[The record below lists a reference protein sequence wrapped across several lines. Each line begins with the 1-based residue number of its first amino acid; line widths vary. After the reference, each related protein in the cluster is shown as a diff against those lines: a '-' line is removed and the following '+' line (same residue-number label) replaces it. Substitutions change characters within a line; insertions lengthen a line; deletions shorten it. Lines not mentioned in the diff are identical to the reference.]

1 MRLAGLVQALVL
13 LTAGCRAGAAPSPP
27 APPGALVGTSWRAE
41 ELDGRP
47 VLAQEQSTLTFESPR
62 RISGRAAC
70 NQYFGDLELDE
81 RAVRMKP
88 TGTTRM
94 ACAPAIMDQER
105 RFLAVLGTVTSARRD
120 GDRLLLLDPD
130 GRVRARL
137 VPLGVEFRASGNEPG
152 WTLDVLVDR
161 LVFAGDYGTRRAIT
175 PRPAART
182 DPTSN
187 ETVYR
192 ADTEVHRL
200 TVRIRPGPC
209 VDSMSG
215 DRYPFTVAVEF
226 DGTTYRGCGRTFAS
240 P

>member
-1 MRLAGLVQALVL
+1 MRLVGLVHALVL
-13 LTAGCRAGAAPSPP
+13 LTAGCRAAAVPSAP
-27 APPGALVGTSWRAE
+27 APPPALVGTSWRAE

-47 VLAQEQSTLTFESPR
+47 VLAREQSTLTFESPR
-62 RISGRAAC
+62 RISGGAAC
-70 NQYFGDLELDE
+70 NQYFGDLELGE
-81 RAVRMKP
+81 RAVRIKP
-88 TGTTRM
+88 TGTTRR

-105 RFLAVLGTVTSARRD
+105 HFLAALVAATSARRD

-130 GRVRARL
+130 GRVRVQF

-152 WTLDVLVDR
+152 WTLDVLADR
-161 LVFAGDYGTRRAIT
+161 LVFAGDYGTRRATT

-192 ADTEVHRL
+192 ADTEAHRL

-215 DRYPFTVAVEF
+215 VRYPFAVAVEL
-226 DGTTYRGCGRTFAS
+226 DGMPYRGCGRTLAA